1 LFSDHGRSFCDQ
13 GDVHR
18 EDSSADVEQ
27 DQEERARGQHRQV
40 LRTRRRPYTPLFA
53 TGNTKFVLKIIF
65 KILVKKGF

>member
-1 LFSDHGRSFCDQ
+1 M
-13 GDVHR
+13 HR
-18 EDSSADVEQ
+18 EDSAADVEQ

-65 KILVKKGF
+65 KLL